1 MNCFFCLTR
10 YTDTSKTQKALND
23 AEHSLSLTKKEL
35 EDKQRDLARLFDPE
49 WFGAEGEWK
58 KLDKECLSTESGDYT
73 YEVCLFGEAR
83 QKPLK
88 GGATFSLGYDLLM
101 RFS

>member
-1 MNCFFCLTR
+1 MTR

-58 KLDKECLSTESGDYT
+58 KLDHTCIEKEVGECVTSRSGHI
-73 YEVCLFGEAR
+73 VWF
-83 QKPLK
+83 
-88 GGATFSLGYDLLM
+88 
-101 RFS
+101 